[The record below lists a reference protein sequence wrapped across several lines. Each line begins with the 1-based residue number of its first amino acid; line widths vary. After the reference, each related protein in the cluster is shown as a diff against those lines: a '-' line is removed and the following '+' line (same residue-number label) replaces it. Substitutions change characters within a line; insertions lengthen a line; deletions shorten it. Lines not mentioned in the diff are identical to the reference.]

1 MATLLYDGGCGYCKR
16 WASWAEAR
24 GAPIRFT
31 PCQEAGPGLGLS
43 EQDCLDAA
51 WFINGDRRKGA
62 RAVAAV
68 WKRLPGA
75 RNLGWRLLGHVTDA
89 PILRLGSAAGYRW
102 VARNRHRL
110 RGPA

>member
-1 MATLLYDGGCGYCKR
+1 MATLLYDGTCGFCTR
-16 WASWAEAR
+16 WAAWARAR
-24 GAPIRFT
+24 GSPATFA
-31 PCQEAGPGLGLS
+31 PCQDAGPEVGLS
-43 EQDCLDAA
+43 PKECARSAWWLGDDCRE
-51 WFINGDRRKGA
+51 GG

-68 WKRLPGA
+68 WKGLPGT

-89 PILRLGSAAGYRW
+89 PGVRRLSAVGYRW